1 MRIISRQRDYYDAVM
16 KTGMD
21 REIVYVRE
29 TKEVEL
35 DKKFGLDYL
44 CSKSCGYSD
53 GTDLGSGGHSVHLC
67 LLGYCGYIF
76 KIYAVKHTPKG
87 CEPIEQFFYNFEE
100 FKEYML
106 GSGFGS
112 KYDFSTS
119 RWWPG
124 TYQKFEEQDTKAL
137 RELFHQYNTP
147 LFLINSKN
155 RDGKKQKL
163 TLGPILK
170 DLEFQRQKDPY
181 TAYQDI
187 FQYVAGHL
195 NRPENTMVK
204 ISDLDKIHK
213 HGFDK
218 WSFRKMPTKK
228 K

>member
-1 MRIISRQRDYYDAVM
+1 MRIIAKKSDYYDAIM

-21 REIVYVRE
+21 REVVYVRE
-29 TKEVEL
+29 TKQVEL

-44 CSKSCGYSD
+44 SSRHVGYSD
-53 GTDLGSGGHSVHLC
+53 GVNRGSHSVHLC
-67 LLGYCGYIF
+67 FLGYCGYVF
-76 KIYAVKHTPKG
+76 KVYIVEHKPRDLFYKRV
-87 CEPIEQFFYNFEE
+87 FYNYEE
-100 FKEYML
+100 FKGYML
-106 GSGFGS
+106 ESGFGS

-124 TYQKFEEQDTKAL
+124 SYQKFDEQNTKPL
-137 RELFHQYNTP
+137 IELFHQHNTP
-147 LFLINSKN
+147 LFLISSEN

-204 ISDLDKIHK
+204 ISDKDKIHK

>member
-1 MRIISRQRDYYDAVM
+1 MRIINRDYYDVIM

-21 REIVYVRE
+21 REVVYVRE

-44 CSKSCGYSD
+44 CSKHTSAGYGQWS
-53 GTDLGSGGHSVHLC
+53 HSVHLC

-76 KIYAVKHTPKG
+76 KIYVVKQTHSDL
-87 CEPIEQFFYNFEE
+87 EPITDFFYSYEE
-100 FKEYML
+100 FKEFML
-106 GSGFGS
+106 GCGLGS
-112 KYDFSTS
+112 KYDFSAS

-124 TYQKFEEQDTKAL
+124 SYQKFDEQDTKAL
-137 RELFHQYNTP
+137 TGLFHQYNTP
-147 LFLINSKN
+147 LFLISSEN

-195 NRPENTMVK
+195 NKAENTMVK
-204 ISDLDKIHK
+204 ISDKDKIHK
-213 HGFDK
+213 HGFVK

>member
-1 MRIISRQRDYYDAVM
+1 MRIIAKKSDYYDAVM

-21 REIVYVRE
+21 REVVYVRE

-44 CSKSCGYSD
+44 SSRH
-53 GTDLGSGGHSVHLC
+53 SGGYDTSHSVHLC

-76 KIYAVKHTPKG
+76 KIYILERSGAKYGTANW
-87 CEPIEQFFYNFEE
+87 FFYDYEE
-100 FKEYML
+100 FKKYML
-106 GSGFGS
+106 SMGLGS
-112 KYDFSTS
+112 KYDFGTS

-124 TYQKFEEQDTKAL
+124 TYQKFDEQDTKAL
-137 RELFHQYNTP
+137 RELFHEYNTP
-147 LFLINSKN
+147 LFLIHSKN

-170 DLEFQRQKDPY
+170 ELEFQKQKDPY

-195 NRPENTMVK
+195 NKPENTMVK